1 MDTIAYYLTHP
12 SALIYVTANALMYP
26 VIILELVL
34 LVFSVFEA
42 GRFTV
47 EMSMRRRR
55 RSLPALRDLTDA
67 ARKALAGGDPEG
79 AIAHLGEAVGTSG
92 YGKRFAE
99 RLTPEHME
107 RAHIVKLLDDTESEV
122 RRRLERTR
130 MLVRLGPILGLM
142 GTLIPISPALVGLA
156 QGDVQTLSDN
166 LVVAFS
172 TTVVGLL
179 IGAIGYVV
187 STVRERK
194 YLQDISDIEYALEI
208 TEL

>member
-1 MDTIAYYLTHP
+1 
-12 SALIYVTANALMYP
+12 
-26 VIILELVL
+26 
-34 LVFSVFEA
+34 
-42 GRFTV
+42 
-47 EMSMRRRR
+47 
-55 RSLPALRDLTDA
+55 
-67 ARKALAGGDPEG
+67 
-79 AIAHLGEAVGTSG
+79 
-92 YGKRFAE
+92 
-99 RLTPEHME
+99 
-107 RAHIVKLLDDTESEV
+107 
-122 RRRLERTR
+122 